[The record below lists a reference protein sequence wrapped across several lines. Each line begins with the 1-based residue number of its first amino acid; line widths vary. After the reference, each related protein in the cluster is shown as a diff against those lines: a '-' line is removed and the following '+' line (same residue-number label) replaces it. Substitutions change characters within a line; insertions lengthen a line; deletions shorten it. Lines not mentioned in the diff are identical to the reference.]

1 MSEYDDFIQLKR
13 KELKAMK
20 KNLFGSAWWEPWEQE
35 ATFTNIKLSE
45 DGKDASKVTTHIKC
59 SLDLSRFKRQ
69 FDTAQYELDSM
80 VMTDMEP
87 YMPMVTGNFIART
100 KAESAA
106 MAGSGYVCAAAAPYG
121 RFLYEGKTM
130 VSPSTGSTY
139 AKLGE
144 KKVPVSQYN
153 GKTRAKQELNYNRS
167 AHPKVH
173 AYWFDIAKRDHGKE
187 WIRKTKEIAGG
198 G

>member
-1 MSEYDDFIQLKR
+1 MKNN
-13 KELKAMK
+13 ELW
-20 KNLFGSAWWEPWEQE
+20 GHAWNEPWEKKAE
-35 ATFTNIKLSE
+35 FDVERNGSTMHVK
-45 DGKDASKVTTHIKC
+45 IKC
-59 SLDLSRFKRQ
+59 KMDLSRFSDQ
-69 FDTAQYELDSM
+69 INSAQYELDSM

-153 GKTRAKQELNYNRS
+153 GKTRAKQELSYNRS

-173 AYWFDIAKRDHGKE
+173 AYWFDLAKRDHGKE